1 MKETVYYLTVLGIW
15 GIYTFLNIRRA
26 KKNIKKLEE
35 SIEKLKKEKVYE
47 VFSDDILLFSKKV
60 ESLEEEQF
68 CWIKIFDRIWEEK
81 KKILTSKDY
90 MFILILFFLLCLIIK
105 K

>member
-1 MKETVYYLTVLGIW
+1 MKETVYYLTVLGVW
-15 GIYTFLNIRRA
+15 SVYTFVNIKRA

-35 SIEKLKKEKVYE
+35 TIEKLEKEKIYE

-60 ESLEEEQF
+60 ESREEEQF
-68 CWIKIFDRIWEEK
+68 CWIKISDRIWEEK
-81 KKILTSKDY
+81 KKILTQKDY
-90 MFILILFFLLCLIIK
+90 MFIVILFFLICSMIK

>member
-15 GIYTFLNIRRA
+15 SVYTFLNIKRA
-26 KKNIKKLEE
+26 KKNIKKLKET
-35 SIEKLKKEKVYE
+35 LKKLEKEKIYE
-47 VFSDDILLFSKKV
+47 VFSEETLLYSKKV
-60 ESLEEEQF
+60 ESREEEQF
-68 CWIKIFDRIWEEK
+68 CWIKISDRIWEEK

-90 MFILILFFLLCLIIK
+90 MFILILFYLLSLIIK

>member
-1 MKETVYYLTVLGIW
+1 MKEILYYSIVLGVW
-15 GIYTFLNIRRA
+15 SVYTFLNIKRA

-35 SIEKLKKEKVYE
+35 TIEKLEKEKIYE

-60 ESLEEEQF
+60 ESREEEQF
-68 CWIKIFDRIWEEK
+68 CWIKISDRIWEEK
-81 KKILTSKDY
+81 SKILTYKDY
-90 MFILILFFLLCLIIK
+90 MFVVILFCLIFSILK